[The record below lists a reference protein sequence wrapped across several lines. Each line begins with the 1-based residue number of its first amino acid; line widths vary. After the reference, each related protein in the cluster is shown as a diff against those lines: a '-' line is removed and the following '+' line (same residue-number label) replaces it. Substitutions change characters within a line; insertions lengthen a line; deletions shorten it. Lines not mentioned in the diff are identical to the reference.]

1 MRRRGPPGLASAF
14 SRARRCRR
22 RPHEVPLGPRGPLLA
37 PAAHAAPAPGLTL
50 ASGHPGPP
58 DTTSP
63 PGLLPR
69 TPRCLPNSC
78 RSASNTSSAP
88 KPQRGAY
95 KASLV
100 PRTLCGTLQR
110 LPGGLPSTPASVRS
124 PFTTPAPRLILL
136 WPPRPPGPPPIL
148 PSRQPPPPGGPS
160 HALEPTPAPSSGS
173 PRGTCRTG
181 FRLSCSSVL
190 LWGSRA

>member
-37 PAAHAAPAPGLTL
+37 PAAHAAPVPGLTL

-124 PFTTPAPRLILL
+124 PFTTPAPRLVLL

-160 HALEPTPAPSSGS
+160 HALEPAPAPSSGS
-173 PRGTCRTG
+173 PDLKDG
-181 FRLSCSSVL
+181 V
-190 LWGSRA
+190 